1 MKSILAIPVITILV
15 LMSSCNSDMD
25 SSRSGHLND
34 PMIPPHSAR
43 VQETATD
50 NSIGQQV
57 RAQQV
62 CMVNDTYMGKDQIAV
77 PVNGKTYYGCCQMC
91 VSTLNEQSSSR
102 RAKDPMTE
110 ETVDKA
116 EAFIVVLDPSGS
128 VGYFK
133 NEVNYQL
140 YQQNRRENK

>member
-1 MKSILAIPVITILV
+1 MKSILAIPVVAILII
-15 LMSSCNSDMD
+15 MSSCNNEMEPN
-25 SSRSGHLND
+25 RSGRLND
-34 PMIPPHSAR
+34 HMPPPHSTR
-43 VQETATD
+43 VQETVAD
-50 NSIGQQV
+50 NSVGRQV

-91 VSTLNEQSSSR
+91 VSTLNEQRSSR
-102 RAKDPMTE
+102 RAEDPMTGE
-110 ETVDKA
+110 NVDKA
-116 EAFIVVLDPSGS
+116 EAFIVVLDPDGS

-140 YQQNRRENK
+140 YQQND

>member
-91 VSTLNEQSSSR
+91 VKKLNEQ
-102 RAKDPMTE
+102 
-110 ETVDKA
+110 ETVRTTIGPHSGKKVDKVDA
-116 EAFIVVLDPSGS
+116 YIVLLDEQGT
-128 VGYFK
+128 VGYFESQK
-133 NEVNYQL
+133 SYETF
-140 YQQNRRENK
+140 KSK